1 MISAAQGGVTLNVRV
16 IPRAGR
22 SGVAGTRDD
31 AILVRLNA
39 PPVEGAANDELVRVL
54 SDVLGVP
61 KRAVAI
67 VSGGRTRSKIVRI
80 TGIDVETCRSKL
92 LASPRTS

>member
-1 MISAAQGGVTLNVRV
+1 MITAAPDGITIKVRV
-16 IPRAGR
+16 IPRAAK
-22 SGVAGTRDD
+22 SGLAGTRDD

-54 SDVLGVP
+54 SDLLGVP

-67 VSGGRTRSKIVRI
+67 MAGERARSKIVRI
-80 TGIDVETCRSKL
+80 TGIDLETCRSKL
-92 LASPRTS
+92 LARPRIS